1 MKITVNDVE
10 MELDV
15 EKALSLGLLQPT
27 FKHRVGNHYLVVKS
41 EKQNDL
47 YVLAVVGLHYV
58 TRNVL
63 MALINISNGTRK
75 TDPREVKNCLDLT
88 LDEWESICT
97 TSPDQVRYVRPCDVA
112 KEMEKTIQNRF

>member
-27 FKHRVGNHYLVVKS
+27 FKHHIGNHYLVNDGG
-41 EKQNDL
+41 NDL
-47 YVLAVVGLHYV
+47 YVLAVVDVCYAKN
-58 TRNVL
+58 TTL
-63 MALINISNGTRK
+63 MALIDISSGSRK

-97 TSPDQVRYVRPCDVA
+97 TSPDRVRYVPPCDVA
-112 KEMEKTIQNRF
+112 KELEKTIQNRF